1 MRGRVIAGILT
12 PLLVIAGAGGYL
24 AADAADL
31 VPGWVTTSPE
41 PVPPAP
47 FLAAAQVE
55 PSAAP
60 GTVVAPLL
68 DPDAPLPDA
77 ARIQALAQ
85 ALRDDP
91 RTGSSTNVSV
101 IDLITGQT
109 LADLDGADGQVPA
122 STTKL
127 LTAIGVVSTL
137 GPEHRLVTIAR
148 YDAER
153 GEVALVAGGD
163 MLLAAGAGIGAADKT
178 TDGALERA
186 ADPRTDV
193 ERSVGYAGLGDL
205 ADQVAASLAQS
216 GVTVVTV
223 VADTSA
229 FPGPAYP
236 TEWPAYALQQGYAA
250 PVTGLA
256 VNVGKKT
263 DDFYAPRWPDP
274 AANAADEFAARLTER
289 GLTVTRGKARPDA
302 SGDEVGRLESAPLA
316 DVAAYMLHVSDNTI
330 AEVLTR
336 VLAIETG
343 RPAYPPQSLEAVT
356 DSLAALGVDI
366 TGLRLFDGAGFS
378 TKNLI
383 PPNVLTHSLR
393 AASMSEPT
401 RDVLGWLA
409 EAGLTGTLDTRFVS
423 SPGAGVVRAKTGSL
437 TGVTSLAGIVIT
449 ADGRPLA
456 FAALADGMPY
466 GQEGPRTAI
475 DEFADALAQCGCQP

>member
-1 MRGRVIAGILT
+1 MRGRAIAAILT
-12 PLLVIAGAGGYL
+12 PIVLLAGAGGYL

-41 PVPPAP
+41 AVPPAP
-47 FLAAAQVE
+47 FLAAVDVA

-60 GTVVAPLL
+60 GTVIAPLF
-68 DPDAPLPDA
+68 DPEAPLQDA
-77 ARIQALAQ
+77 AHIQALAQ

-91 RTGSSTNVSV
+91 RTGASTNVSV
-101 IDLITGQT
+101 IDLVTGQT
-109 LADLDGADGQVPA
+109 LADLDGTDAQVPA
-122 STTKL
+122 STAKL

-137 GPEHRLVTIAR
+137 GPDHRLVTIAR
-148 YDAER
+148 YDAAT
-153 GEVALVAGGD
+153 GEVALIAGGD
-163 MLLAAGAGIGAADKT
+163 MLLAADAGIGASESPAD
-178 TDGALERA
+178 RA

-193 ERSVGYAGLGDL
+193 ERSVGYAGLGEL
-205 ADQVAASLAQS
+205 ADQVVAALAQR
-216 GVTVVTV
+216 GVTSVTV

-263 DDFYAPRWPDP
+263 DDDYARRWPDP

-289 GLTVTRGKARPDA
+289 GIAATRGKARSGA
-302 SGDEVGRLESAPLA
+302 GGDEVGRVASAPLS
-316 DVAAYMLHVSDNTI
+316 DVVAYMLYESDNTI

-336 VLAIETG
+336 VLAIATG
-343 RPAYPPQSLEAVT
+343 RPAYPPQSMDAVT
-356 DSLAALGVDI
+356 EALTALGVD
-366 TGLRLFDGAGFS
+366 TAGLTLFDGAGFS
-378 TKNLI
+378 VRNRV
-383 PPNVLTHSLR
+383 PPSVLTHSIR
-393 AASMSEPT
+393 EASMSEPT
-401 RDVLGWLA
+401 RDLLGWLP
-409 EAGLTGTLDTRFVS
+409 EAGLTGTLDGRFIS
-423 SPGAGVVRAKTGSL
+423 TPGAGVVRAKTGSL
-437 TGVTSLAGIVIT
+437 TGVTSLAGVVIT

-475 DEFADALAQCGCQP
+475 DAFVDGLAQCGCQP